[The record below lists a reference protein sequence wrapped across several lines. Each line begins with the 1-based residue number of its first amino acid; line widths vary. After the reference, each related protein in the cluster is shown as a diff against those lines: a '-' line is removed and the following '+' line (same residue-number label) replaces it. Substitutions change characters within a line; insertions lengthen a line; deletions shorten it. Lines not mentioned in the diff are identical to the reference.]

1 MNREAPAG
9 ALYKIVSGAE
19 WRAAQSAGLV
29 AWSAVD
35 RRDGFMHLSTAA
47 QVLET
52 ARLHFSGAQDLVALK
67 IDPCRLA
74 GAIRFEPRRGGDLF
88 PHLYGD
94 LSVDAVMRV
103 RPLSESADGFRFADE
118 GGGA

>member
-1 MNREAPAG
+1 MVGDAPAG

-19 WRAAQSAGLV
+19 WRAAQSDGLV

-52 ARLHFSGAQDLVALK
+52 ARLHFSGTPDLVALE
-67 IDPCRLA
+67 IGPSRLD
-74 GAIRFEPRRGGDLF
+74 GAVRFEASRGGELF

-94 LSVDAVMRV
+94 LSVDAVIRV
-103 RPLSESADGFRFADE
+103 RRLCEEGGVFRFNE
-118 GGGA
+118 EFGG

>member
-1 MNREAPAG
+1 MVGDAPAG
-9 ALYKIVSGAE
+9 ALYKIVSGAD
-19 WRAAQSAGLV
+19 WRAAQADGVV

-52 ARLHFSGAQDLVALK
+52 ARRRFSGTPDLVALE
-67 IDPCRLA
+67 IEPSRLD
-74 GAIRFEPRRGGDLF
+74 GPVRFEASRGGDLF

-94 LSVDAVMRV
+94 LPVGAVIRA
-103 RPLSESADGFRFADE
+103 RRLREDGGRFRLTE
-118 GGGA
+118 ETRG

>member
-1 MNREAPAG
+1 MAGDALSG
-9 ALYKIVSGAE
+9 ALYKIVSGGE
-19 WRAAQSAGLV
+19 WRAAQANGIV

-52 ARLHFSGAQDLVALK
+52 ARLHFSGKPDLVALE
-67 IDPCRLA
+67 IDPSRLD
-74 GAIRFEPRRGGDLF
+74 GAVRFEASRGGDLF

-94 LSVDAVMRV
+94 LSVDAVIRA
-103 RPLSESADGFRFADE
+103 RRLLEEGGAFRFGEAPTD
-118 GGGA
+118 G